1 MMQNYVVERDADGH
15 YQYTLSTMIEMYKKR
30 QLDIQRRNE
39 VNFRGLFTQDDER
52 DDGKLDIHDAI
63 EILSY
68 EPVRKS
74 PL

>member
-1 MMQNYVVERDADGH
+1 MMQNYVDKDAHGH
-15 YQYTLSTMIEMYKKR
+15 YLYTLSTMVEMYKKR

-39 VNFRGLFTQDDER
+39 VSFRGLFTQDDER
-52 DDGKLDIHDAI
+52 DEGTLDINLAL